1 MEVKMETQKNQN
13 QVMSTQMQYHWL
25 EGQQS
30 PKKKKDIKNTRDRIK
45 KRSGEI
51 TTKTMIF
58 ILLAGMSVFYFI

>member
-1 MEVKMETQKNQN
+1 METQKNQN

-25 EGQQS
+25 EGQQTS
-30 PKKKKDIKNTRDRIK
+30 KTKKDLKNTKDRIK

-58 ILLAGMSVFYFI
+58 ILLAGMSVLFFI